1 MGHSVREL
9 GSPTVIR
16 QGLRDIRA
24 RRRRYQLVSWLG
36 LPMIVVVCQL
46 LWSLFEL
53 PRWWG
58 YIVVLPVALWIWL
71 SNRLAQQVWATKC
84 PRCGEPFHARQ
95 WGPFELRDV
104 FLWSCQH
111 CGLKLRAD
119 WHLRA

>member
-36 LPMIVVVCQL
+36 LPVIFICQV
-46 LWSLFEL
+46 LWSLLEL
-53 PRWWG
+53 PRWSG
-58 YIVVLPVALWIWL
+58 YIILLPVALWIWL